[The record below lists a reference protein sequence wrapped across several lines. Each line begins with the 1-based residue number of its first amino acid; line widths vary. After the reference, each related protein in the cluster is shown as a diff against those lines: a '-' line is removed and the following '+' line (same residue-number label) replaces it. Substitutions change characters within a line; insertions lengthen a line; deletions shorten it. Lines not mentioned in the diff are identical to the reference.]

1 VPIAFPP
8 PVEEFIERIGGR
20 RRAAIAGVGLAAVLV
35 ILGLSRVASRPSFVP
50 VFNDLPLESVTK
62 ITTKLDEAGIPYR
75 LEKGGSELQVPSTE
89 LARAR
94 VALAAEGLPNKG
106 RPGLEL
112 FDQPSW
118 GMTDFAQRINYR
130 RALEGELERTIGK
143 MTGVESAQ
151 VHLAMDE
158 TRSFQT
164 DARPKQASIVL
175 RLRSGASAGP
185 DVVRGVQHLV
195 SSGVDGMVSDGVTVL
210 DDTGRMLSAPNE
222 PGSVE
227 ALTSRQ
233 LGMQREVETYLEN
246 KARQIV
252 GDVVGPASA
261 RIKVAAE
268 INFDRVERTVQTV
281 DPDGQVVQSEQKA
294 QIIPGAQGGAGSNN
308 TNIAYENSHSMES
321 FTGATGNVKRLS
333 VAVVVDEK
341 RVAKG
346 DTAVYVPRTA
356 AELAQIETMV
366 RNAVGLDASRGDVVS
381 VVSMRFAASLP
392 PQAEPSPTTWT
403 IVSDYRNELITLVAL
418 LLAAFVALRV
428 LRSLRPADPVLASGK
443 AVPELSA
450 GEDEMDDF
458 PAGDE
463 DELDALEAGA
473 TPKLA
478 AVPAQRMISN
488 TNTRTRNEVLKTVQ
502 ERPDVASRL
511 VRAWLK
517 EA

>member
-1 VPIAFPP
+1 
-8 PVEEFIERIGGR
+8 
-20 RRAAIAGVGLAAVLV
+20 
-35 ILGLSRVASRPSFVP
+35 
-50 VFNDLPLESVTK
+50 
-62 ITTKLDEAGIPYR
+62 
-75 LEKGGSELQVPSTE
+75 
-89 LARAR
+89 
-94 VALAAEGLPNKG
+94 
-106 RPGLEL
+106 
-112 FDQPSW
+112 
-118 GMTDFAQRINYR
+118 
-130 RALEGELERTIGK
+130 
-143 MTGVESAQ
+143 
-151 VHLAMDE
+151 
-158 TRSFQT
+158 
-164 DARPKQASIVL
+164 
-175 RLRSGASAGP
+175 
-185 DVVRGVQHLV
+185 
-195 SSGVDGMVSDGVTVL
+195 
-210 DDTGRMLSAPNE
+210 
-222 PGSVE
+222 
-227 ALTSRQ
+227 
-233 LGMQREVETYLEN
+233 
-246 KARQIV
+246 
-252 GDVVGPASA
+252 
-261 RIKVAAE
+261 
-268 INFDRVERTVQTV
+268 
-281 DPDGQVVQSEQKA
+281 
-294 QIIPGAQGGAGSNN
+294 
-308 TNIAYENSHSMES
+308 
-321 FTGATGNVKRLS
+321 

-478 AVPAQRMISN
+478 AVPAQRMITN